1 MRQSGIF
8 SFVLFVLLIEVVFFL
23 QTMSLNASTEMNE
36 TIMMLEEAEH
46 LNFRRQEIEMN
57 FDYIIS
63 RTIQAG
69 NLGGFDSD
77 EIRHKISENLVEF
90 FSETEAQSKGKIKFL
105 FYERPSGESGISHE
119 RIAENFVVLIIDGGK
134 GIIIVQVFVT
144 GNIGKNEKLGAEISG
159 IKAKQKFIVPIGYTH
174 SEMVVGKSLQ

>member
-57 FDYIIS
+57 FV
-63 RTIQAG
+63 
-69 NLGGFDSD
+69 
-77 EIRHKISENLVEF
+77 ENLF
-90 FSETEAQSKGKIKFL
+90 
-105 FYERPSGESGISHE
+105 
-119 RIAENFVVLIIDGGK
+119 
-134 GIIIVQVFVT
+134 
-144 GNIGKNEKLGAEISG
+144 
-159 IKAKQKFIVPIGYTH
+159 
-174 SEMVVGKSLQ
+174 